1 VPSIPKKLQPELWA
15 CSKSASAAEMF
26 ARIVQMEKRG
36 TVVGNRSS
44 GMVMESKLYTH
55 AIETQNGMIHYAVS
69 ITDANIV
76 MSDGLSLE
84 GVGVVPD
91 ERIIPTA
98 SDLAAGRDPALARA
112 GRIGRNQTDS
122 EEAGKLSQC
131 DGTKMMND
139 ETPGVNILPIR

>member
-1 VPSIPKKLQPELWA
+1 
-15 CSKSASAAEMF
+15 MF

-55 AIETQNGMIHYAVS
+55 AIETQNGLIHYAVS

-112 GRIGRNQTDS
+112 AELAGIKLTP
-122 EEAGKLSQC
+122 EEAGKLFPMRWHK
-131 DGTKMMND
+131 DD
-139 ETPGVNILPIR
+139 E